1 MGFDGEKLLEGLR
14 NGTILSLPKIYP
26 RQKLP
31 FRVVQIP
38 MTRTLKLGETYEF
51 TIQLPEPTK
60 LALTQNNEFPFN
72 KVVQGT
78 RKLVFTPFLPGEVSS
93 IWVLLYS

>member
-51 TIQLPEPTK
+51 TVEY
-60 LALTQNNEFPFN
+60 
-72 KVVQGT
+72 
-78 RKLVFTPFLPGEVSS
+78 VFRLGGAILIDTSPGRNGVNTSF
-93 IWVLLYS
+93 

>member
-1 MGFDGEKLLEGLR
+1 MVSYSLDKPLVIHFKSLLH
-14 NGTILSLPKIYP
+14 PAK
-26 RQKLP
+26 
-31 FRVVQIP
+31 QI
-38 MTRTLKLGETYEF
+38 KLGETYEF

>member
-1 MGFDGEKLLEGLR
+1 M
-14 NGTILSLPKIYP
+14 
-26 RQKLP
+26 
-31 FRVVQIP
+31 
-38 MTRTLKLGETYEF
+38 YEF

-72 KVVQGT
+72 KVVQGS